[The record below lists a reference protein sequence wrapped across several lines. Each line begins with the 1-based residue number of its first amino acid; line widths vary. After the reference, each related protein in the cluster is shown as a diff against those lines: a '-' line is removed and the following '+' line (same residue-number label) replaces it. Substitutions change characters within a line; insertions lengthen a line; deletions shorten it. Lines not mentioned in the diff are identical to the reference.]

1 MHGGQGGEQISTWRD
16 FSGSQVKGAL
26 VEKATEEALLR
37 DDKSREQD
45 LQWGV
50 QAEAGEERRPQ
61 VFGKLSPECDVGIL
75 WAAVDLGGPQAVAQG
90 CGWEVSLETKSW
102 ISCSFYGNHED
113 SSASVVWAP
122 IPPLPICMGTHVT
135 SLIGRGMAD
144 FSCCPVSPTAFPS
157 PLTHTWLFW
166 VLSPCLLPAPWR
178 HLGEGPASV
187 PSSARTVIFSP
198 PPSGSRG
205 PSLLVRRPTPHPSP
219 TSTPPSLLY
228 DPLPRFND
236 TSFLPSAQ
244 QLLDS
249 VGLQEW
255 NCPARGEWQPLS
267 KSRNLLGL
275 SPQTQV
281 DEVLQKAIAC
291 ARNRNEGVCHLSSP
305 CQNHV
310 SVSFPGDKTLA
321 WCLLQGLQ

>member
-1 MHGGQGGEQISTWRD
+1 MEGLVQPDKDGVLPPAGRSPWVHGGQGGEQISTWRD

-144 FSCCPVSPTAFPS
+144 FSCCPVSPIAFPS
-157 PLTHTWLFW
+157 PLTHTWLF
-166 VLSPCLLPAPWR
+166 
-178 HLGEGPASV
+178 
-187 PSSARTVIFSP
+187 
-198 PPSGSRG
+198 
-205 PSLLVRRPTPHPSP
+205 
-219 TSTPPSLLY
+219 
-228 DPLPRFND
+228 
-236 TSFLPSAQ
+236 
-244 QLLDS
+244 
-249 VGLQEW
+249 
-255 NCPARGEWQPLS
+255 
-267 KSRNLLGL
+267 
-275 SPQTQV
+275 
-281 DEVLQKAIAC
+281 
-291 ARNRNEGVCHLSSP
+291 
-305 CQNHV
+305 
-310 SVSFPGDKTLA
+310 
-321 WCLLQGLQ
+321 